1 MKILIADDHAIVREG
16 LKQILAEAFPNAS
29 FGLAENAGEILEWVR
44 RSRWDLLVLDITM
57 PGPSG
62 LNVLK
67 ELTKAQPNLPV
78 LVISMHPETQ
88 YGERCLRAGAK
99 GYLTKGSALLE
110 MVTAVR
116 KILEGGMYISPSLGE
131 KLAANLRVN
140 RQKSIP
146 ERFSDRELEVLRL
159 IVAGKTVKEI
169 AAQLSLSPKTVS
181 TYRVRLL
188 TKTGL
193 EKTAQLVRFAW
204 EQGMAD

>member
-67 ELTKAQPNLPV
+67 ELAKARPTLPV
-78 LVISMHPETQ
+78 LVISMHPVEQ

-99 GYLTKGSALLE
+99 GYLTKDSALTD
-110 MVTAVR
+110 MVEAAR
-116 KILEGGMYISPSLGE
+116 KILDGGIYVSPSLGE

-140 RQKSIP
+140 GQKSIP